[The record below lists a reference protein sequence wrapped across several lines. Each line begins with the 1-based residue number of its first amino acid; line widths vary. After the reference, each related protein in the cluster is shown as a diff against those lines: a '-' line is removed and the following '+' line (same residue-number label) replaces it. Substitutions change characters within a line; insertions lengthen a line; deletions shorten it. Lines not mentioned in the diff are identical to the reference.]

1 MELKQQGVFRFKNVM
16 DWGNLGWQ
24 EFCEK
29 TSYTMS

>member
-1 MELKQQGVFRFKNVM
+1 MRLKQQGVFRFKNVIAEV
-16 DWGNLGWQ
+16 NLVWQ